1 MVVVLSRFRVSNGME
16 AEVAAAF
23 RERPRTVEQAP
34 GFLWLE
40 VFVDGSDPTLFYLL
54 TRWTDLPSFEAW
66 HHSPAHR
73 DSHAFIPKG
82 LKLDA
87 SWTHVCKLERVDGV
101 TGSPTTDAVAD
112 ATLLFA
118 TYASESAS
126 LYFLV
131 MDRHGTIRTSN
142 QFARRQLEPEGTL
155 DGKSIFNYLPAA
167 DASRLAALLEQPRPQ
182 ERSLTLNVAAANQ
195 LPVTVD
201 AWIAVR
207 GETATLLG
215 QPATRHDQRLQDELM
230 AINQD
235 LAVLS
240 RERLREVRDER
251 HGRES
256 AERLNRERNAFL
268 TVLAHELRQPIGS
281 ALAAVGVMRKLNPD
295 PALERPR
302 ALLERQIKQITRL
315 VEDLSDTARIAAGD
329 VHLRSARIDL
339 ARQLRELS
347 TAWEAIAH
355 DQHKSF
361 TSQLPQQPVPVLG
374 DVDRLQQIFSNL
386 VGNAFKYTPPSGA
399 VMLTAVSDEGWA
411 VITVEDEGEGIPQER
426 LPRIFELFQRATST
440 GSGLGVG
447 LAVVHALVAAHGGTV
462 TAASE
467 GLGRGSV
474 FTVRLPLAPPL
485 STP

>member
-16 AEVAAAF
+16 AEVAHAF
-23 RERPRTVEQAP
+23 RARPRAVEQAP

-40 VFVDGSDPTLFYLL
+40 VFVDSSDPTLFYLL

-73 DSHAFIPKG
+73 GSHAFIPRG

-87 SWTHVCKLERVDGV
+87 TWTQVYQLQRVDGV
-101 TGSPTTDAVAD
+101 TGSPMTDAVAD
-112 ATLLFA
+112 AALLFG
-118 TYASESAS
+118 TFTSESP
-126 LYFLV
+126 LLHFLV
-131 MDRHGTIRTSN
+131 MDRQGTIRTSN
-142 QFARRQLEPEGTL
+142 PVARRQLEPGATLEGR
-155 DGKSIFNYLPAA
+155 SIFDYLPDAGAA
-167 DASRLAALLEQPRPQ
+167 RLAALLEQPRLEQ
-182 ERSLTLNVAAANQ
+182 RLTLNLGAVARQ
-195 LPVTVD
+195 PITVD
-201 AWIAVR
+201 AWIAVH
-207 GETATLLG
+207 GDTVTLLG
-215 QPATRHDQRLQDELM
+215 HPPTRHDQRLQDELM
-230 AINQD
+230 AISQD

-251 HGRES
+251 QGREA
-256 AERLNRERNAFL
+256 AERLNRERNAFM

-281 ALAAVGVMRKLNPD
+281 ALAAVGVLRKLNPD

-302 ALLERQIKQITRL
+302 ALLERQLKQITRL

-329 VHLRSARIDL
+329 VHLRRARIDL

-361 TSQLPQQPVPVLG
+361 TWQLPEQSVPVLG

-399 VMLTAVSDEGWA
+399 VTLTAAIEDGWA
-411 VITVEDEGEGIPQER
+411 VVTVADEGEGIPPER
-426 LPRIFELFQRATST
+426 LPRIFELFQRATTT

-467 GLGRGSV
+467 GPGRGSA
-474 FTVRLPLAPPL
+474 FTVRLPLAAPHA
-485 STP
+485 TP